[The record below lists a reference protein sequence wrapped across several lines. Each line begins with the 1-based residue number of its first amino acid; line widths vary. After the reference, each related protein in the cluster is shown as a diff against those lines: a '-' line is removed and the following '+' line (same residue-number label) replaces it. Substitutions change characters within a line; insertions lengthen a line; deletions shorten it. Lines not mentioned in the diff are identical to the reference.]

1 MRYIGAPNTAYGED
15 RRTYKEGTGG
25 VSSGDTVF
33 NVAYDGGRVEAYL
46 NGVRL
51 FPTDDYTKT
60 ASGIG
65 SNVTLGVAIGSGNV
79 LELVGYQGINAGNNV
94 TEDRFIVGTS
104 STGSGGSYGGSTTV
118 FNVSSS
124 AGDLVSVWRNGVKL
138 VHTTDFT
145 VAPGSSTV
153 TLGSAAAASDEITVQ
168 VVGVLNHA
176 NFGIADTNFVKID
189 SSSVADN
196 EYARFT
202 ASGLESRSTSEV
214 LSDIGG
220 QASGSYITG
229 SGSLSAQDLT
239 DIGNLSGTNTGD
251 QTNISGNAATVTTNA
266 NLTGHVTSSGNAA
279 SLGAFTVAQLSSAL
293 SDASISGNNT
303 GDQTLP
309 TDQSIVRAFCR
320 FDGTTN
326 SVISEFNCDSQ
337 SDLGTGNYTLGLD
350 ITMEDVSYAITTGLG
365 AGRLCLAS
373 PNSTTEISVQ
383 TLDTSSANID
393 SSKISIAVWDGP

>member
-25 VSSGDTVF
+25 VSSSDTVF

-153 TLGSAAAASDEITVQ
+153 TLGSAAAASDEVTVQ
-168 VVGVLNHA
+168 VVGVLVHA
-176 NFGIADTNFVKID
+176 NF
-189 SSSVADN
+189 
-196 EYARFT
+196 
-202 ASGLESRSTSEV
+202 
-214 LSDIGG
+214 
-220 QASGSYITG
+220 ITG
-229 SGSLSAQDLT
+229 SGALSAQDLT

-279 SLGAFTVAQLSSAL
+279 SLGSFTVAQLSSAL

-309 TDQSIVRAFCR
+309 TDFVSAASGGTFSGDVSMATNKKIKQKGAFLQSSTHQA
-320 FDGTTN
+320 
-326 SVISEFNCDSQ
+326 
-337 SDLGTGNYTLGLD
+337 LTLG
-350 ITMEDVSYAITTGLG
+350 Y
-365 AGRLCLAS
+365 
-373 PNSTTEISVQ
+373 
-383 TLDTSSANID
+383 
-393 SSKISIAVWDGP
+393 

>member
-1 MRYIGAPNTAYGED
+1 MRYLNAPNTAYGED

-25 VSSGDTVF
+25 VSASDTVF

-65 SNVTLGVAIGSGNV
+65 SNITLGSAIGAGNV

-124 AGDLVSVWRNGVKL
+124 SGDLVSVWRNGVKL

-145 VAPGSSTV
+145 VDASASTV
-153 TLGSAAAASDEITVQ
+153 TLGSAATSADEITIQ

-176 NFGIADTNFVKID
+176 
-189 SSSVADN
+189 
-196 EYARFT
+196 Y
-202 ASGLESRSTSEV
+202 L
-214 LSDIGG
+214 
-220 QASGSYITG
+220 ITG

-279 SLGAFTVAQLSSAL
+279 SLGSFTVAQLSSAL

-309 TDQSIVRAFCR
+309 TDFVSAASGGTFSGEVVAPTLKLSSNVIKAS
-320 FDGTTN
+320 DG
-326 SVISEFNCDSQ
+326 
-337 SDLGTGNYTLGLD
+337 G
-350 ITMEDVSYAITTGLG
+350 
-365 AGRLCLAS
+365 
-373 PNSTTEISVQ
+373 STI
-383 TLDTSSANID
+383 TLDTSDNVTLVGDLNMAINKKIKQKGAFLQ
-393 SSKISIAVWDGP
+393 SSTHQAIIMGV

>member
-153 TLGSAAAASDEITVQ
+153 TLGSAAAASDEVTVQ
-168 VVGVLNHA
+168 VVGVLVHA
-176 NFGIADTNFVKID
+176 NF
-189 SSSVADN
+189 
-196 EYARFT
+196 
-202 ASGLESRSTSEV
+202 
-214 LSDIGG
+214 
-220 QASGSYITG
+220 ITG

-251 QTNISGNAATVTTNA
+251 QTNVSGTAATVTGAAQTNITSVGTLTAVTVTGLITA
-266 NLTGHVTSSGNAA
+266 NGGLDTDTNSKIKQK
-279 SLGAFTVAQLSSAL
+279 GAFLSSSTHQAL
-293 SDASISGNNT
+293 
-303 GDQTLP
+303 
-309 TDQSIVRAFCR
+309 
-320 FDGTTN
+320 
-326 SVISEFNCDSQ
+326 
-337 SDLGTGNYTLGLD
+337 TLG
-350 ITMEDVSYAITTGLG
+350 Y
-365 AGRLCLAS
+365 
-373 PNSTTEISVQ
+373 
-383 TLDTSSANID
+383 
-393 SSKISIAVWDGP
+393 